1 MAIRQIFKNDAE
13 CLYKKC
19 RPVERF
25 DKKLSDLID
34 DMADTMY
41 EADGVGLAA
50 PQVGILRR
58 VFVIDC
64 GDGLVEMVNPEIIE
78 TSGEQGGMEGCLSFP
93 GKQGYVV
100 RPRHTTAT
108 AICMSMR
115 ARSFL
120 PAPYSMKMTTLTG
133 LYIPVSLPIR
143 RRATRKRSLSIQSQ
157 RTIRRKKN
165 RCA

>member
-1 MAIRQIFKNDAE
+1 MQAGGKVRQEAF
-13 CLYKKC
+13 
-19 RPVERF
+19 P
-25 DKKLSDLID
+25 DLID

-100 RPRHTTAT
+100 RPNHVRVQG
-108 AICMSMR
+108 IR
-115 ARSFL
+115 PQRRS
-120 PAPYSMKMTTLTG
+120 
-133 LYIPVSLPIR
+133 V
-143 RRATRKRSLSIQSQ
+143 
-157 RTIRRKKN
+157 
-165 RCA
+165 